1 MKHHKILDTLNV
13 TQLKTVEFL
22 QKRGDINTGKLLCL
36 KEITVD
42 VDGMAWADHCGVDLC
57 ASPELG
63 GWCVVRDMKRDTEEG
78 TSITDAVARAERYA
92 AADMHMRGLDK
103 LLRAILNA

>member
-1 MKHHKILDTLNV
+1 MKHSNTMNVRQIDTLH
-13 TQLKTVEFL
+13 FL
-22 QKRGDINTGKLLCL
+22 HARDDINTARRLGV
-36 KEITVD
+36 ESVSID
-42 VDGMAWADHCGVDLC
+42 IDGMAWAEHCGMDLC

-63 GWCVVRDMKRDTEEG
+63 GWAVVRDMKRDTEAG
-78 TSITDAVARAERYA
+78 TSITDAVERAERYA